1 MPRTPVAANIRAT
14 VTGNSLEPET
24 MAQLTLHKNEIAC
37 LISCTTSMQEHITQQ
52 NELVA
57 SLYSKLGDLKRN
69 ILLKGLNID
78 IPRGPETASPQ
89 KGLHVAIEGNIGAGK
104 SYLVRDMQQLLMKNT
119 ACIVIPEPVNQWTSF
134 GTQKTNELN
143 LMYSE
148 PDKYSFLF
156 QMVASIT

>member
-24 MAQLTLHKNEIAC
+24 MAQLTLHRNEIAR

-52 NELVA
+52 NELIS
-57 SLYSKLGDLKRN
+57 SLYSKLGDLKRD

-78 IPRGPETASPQ
+78 IPRGPETSSPQ

-104 SYLVRDMQQLLMKNT
+104 SHLVREMQQLLMKST
-119 ACIVIPEPVNQWTSF
+119 ACIVLSVHRKQTF
-134 GTQKTNELN
+134 
-143 LMYSE
+143 
-148 PDKYSFLF
+148 
-156 QMVASIT
+156 